1 MPEETVGARPA
12 SPAAIVG
19 SGSSGSGM
27 AFSLRIGE
35 KMIGIVLVKP
45 PTAPT
50 TSAVLSPKLEA
61 IAPPVRA
68 PSGIGPQTRNRITEF
83 IRPCIRSGV
92 IAWRR
97 ETCWML

>member
-1 MPEETVGARPA
+1 
-12 SPAAIVG
+12 
-19 SGSSGSGM
+19 M

-50 TSAVLSPKLEA
+50 ISAVLSPKLVA
-61 IAPPVRA
+61 IAPPTRE
-68 PSGIGPQTRNRITEF
+68 PSGIGPHTRKRITEF

-92 IAWRR
+92 IAWRSD
-97 ETCWML
+97 TCWML